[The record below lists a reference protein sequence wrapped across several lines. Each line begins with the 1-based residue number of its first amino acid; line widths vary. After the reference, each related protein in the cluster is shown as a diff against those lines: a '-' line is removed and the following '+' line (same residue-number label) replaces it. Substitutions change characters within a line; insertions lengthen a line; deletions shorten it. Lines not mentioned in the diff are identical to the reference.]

1 VTTAAPAQVRLAELV
16 ATISLGTDLGLGQP
30 MEHVIRQTIIA
41 LRLADL
47 LGLREDERVV
57 VYYSG
62 LLAWVGCHTD
72 AYEQAKWFGDDIA
85 MKRDAMFAGEGPSDL
100 ARFLVRRL
108 GSGGS
113 VVDRVRTTVSFP
125 VGGLR
130 WFSSI
135 LESHWKATDA
145 LAEQLGLGDDVR
157 RSLMESYERW
167 DGRGVAGRKGE
178 DILLTSRIVY
188 LADVV
193 AAFERLGGQDAAV
206 SMAGERSGRQF
217 DPALVDLFRTNSTE
231 VLDGLEQDSHWD
243 VVLRSEPGLARTVP
257 ESELDPVLAAI
268 GDFADL
274 KSPYFIGH
282 SRTVSGLA
290 SRAAISLGLS
300 VEEATRVRRAGLV
313 HDLGRLGVSNG
324 IWDKKTRLTVSERER
339 IRTHPYLTER
349 MLSFSPKLAE
359 LGAVAV
365 AHHERLDGSGYPR
378 SLSGIQISM
387 PARVLAAADRYA
399 CLAEA
404 RPYRP
409 AADPDAAA
417 RDLRHDVRDGRLD
430 GDAVEA
436 VLSAAGH
443 RVRRRRSW
451 PADLTNRE
459 VEVLRLLARG
469 LSNRQIAGNLVLSPK
484 TVGAHVEHV
493 YAKTGANNRATAGL
507 FAMRHGLMS
516 DFEPA
521 PETEPT
527 EENEPS
533 PET

>member
-1 VTTAAPAQVRLAELV
+1 MTAAPGRVRLAELV

-47 LGLREDERVV
+47 LDLPEPERVV

-85 MKRDAMFAGEGPSDL
+85 MKREAMFSGDGAADL
-100 ARFLVRRL
+100 ARLLVRRL

-113 VVDRVRTTVSFP
+113 VPDRVRTTVTFP
-125 VGGLR
+125 VVGLR

-135 LESHWKATDA
+135 LESHWKATDL

-157 RSLMESYERW
+157 RSLVESYERW
-167 DGRGVAGRKGE
+167 DGRGAAGLRGE
-178 DILLTSRIVY
+178 QIRLASRLVY

-193 AAFERLGGQDAAV
+193 AAFERLGGADAAV
-206 SMAGERSGRQF
+206 RMARERAGSQF
-217 DPALVDLFRTNSTE
+217 DPDLVDLLCAHCRD
-231 VLDGLEQDSHWD
+231 VLAGLDQESHWAQILD
-243 VVLRSEPGLARTVP
+243 REPGLARTLG
-257 ESELDPVLAAI
+257 EAELDDALAAI

-282 SRTVSGLA
+282 ARTVAQLAGDAAAGLGLA
-290 SRAAISLGLS
+290 PD
-300 VEEATRVRRAGLV
+300 EATRVRRAALV

-324 IWDKKTRLTVSERER
+324 IWDKRSPLTLAEQER

-349 MLSFSPKLAE
+349 MLAFSSRLAE
-359 LGAVAV
+359 LGAIAV
-365 AHHERLDGSGYPR
+365 LHHERLDGTGYPR
-378 SLSGIQISM
+378 GLSGGAIPVTGRI
-387 PARVLAAADRYA
+387 LAAADRYA
-399 CLAEA
+399 TATEE
-404 RPYRP
+404 RPHRP
-409 AADPDAAA
+409 ATDPDAAA
-417 RDLRHDVRDGRLD
+417 TGLRDDVRRGALD
-430 GDAVEA
+430 ADAVEA

-443 RVRRRRSW
+443 RVRRRRAW
-451 PADLTNRE
+451 PAGLTTRE

-469 LSNRQIAGNLVLSPK
+469 LSNRDIAGRLVLSPK
-484 TVGAHVEHV
+484 TVGAHVEHI

-521 PETEPT
+521 ER
-527 EENEPS
+527 S
-533 PET
+533 

>member
-1 VTTAAPAQVRLAELV
+1 MTVAAPSQVRLAELV

-41 LRLADL
+41 LRLADM
-47 LGLREDERVV
+47 LGLDEDERVV

-72 AYEQAKWFGDDIA
+72 AYEQAKWFGDDIG
-85 MKRDAMFAGEGPSDL
+85 MKRDAMFAGDGVSDL
-100 ARFLVRRL
+100 VRLLATRL
-108 GSGGS
+108 GSGGT
-113 VVDRVRTTVSFP
+113 VVDRARTTFAFP
-125 VGGLR
+125 VVGLR
-130 WFSSI
+130 WLSSI

-145 LAEQLGLGDDVR
+145 LAEQLGLGEGVR

-167 DGRGVAGRKGE
+167 DGRGVAGRKGD
-178 DILLTSRIVY
+178 DILLTSRLVY

-193 AAFERLGGQDAAV
+193 AAFERLGGRAAAV
-206 SMAGERSGRQF
+206 DMARERSGSQF
-217 DPALVDLFRTNSTE
+217 DPALVDLFCAHATE
-231 VLDGLEQDSHWD
+231 VLDGLDQDSHWE

-257 ESELDPVLAAI
+257 EPELDSALAAI

-274 KSPYFIGH
+274 KSPFFIGH
-282 SRTVSGLA
+282 SRTVSALA
-290 SRAAISLGLS
+290 RAAAIQLGLTA
-300 VEEATRVRRAGLV
+300 EEATRVRRAGLV

-324 IWDKKTRLTVSERER
+324 IWDKKTPLTVSERER

-359 LGAVAV
+359 LGAIAV

-378 SLSGIQISM
+378 ALSGNQISM

-399 CLAEA
+399 CLAED

-409 AADPDAAA
+409 AAEPDDAA
-417 RDLRHDVRDGRLD
+417 RDLREDVRSGRLD

-443 RVRRRRSW
+443 RVRRRRAW
-451 PADLTNRE
+451 PGGLTGRE
-459 VEVLRLLARG
+459 VEVLRLLAKG
-469 LSNRQIAGNLVLSPK
+469 LSNRQIAGRLVLSPK
-484 TVGAHVEHV
+484 TVGAHVEHI

-521 PETEPT
+521 EET
-527 EENEPS
+527 
-533 PET
+533 